1 MGKVGQALQKV
12 LSSYN
17 ISQSQ
22 LAIQLGVGRPII
34 FRWFHG
40 QIDPSAER
48 VTEIVQAIQAI
59 DPEASREFVELYLGH
74 LTTNEP
80 PRLMRVESNQLPQ
93 SDQVDVAALSRLF
106 SDCTTSYKYLFFL
119 SLLDILKRRQF
130 EVLSSISFQE
140 IIVEMLAN
148 AWYPHTY
155 FKLSFGTQDK
165 IAQKLDSFNL
175 DITEPILKFT
185 DADKKLL
192 RTTIASQNLSDS
204 ISHLK
209 RYVPF
214 RLIASFLDA
223 ELKANNVSKGRGND
237 LEKAMPAIAER
248 YFDVK
253 KPLYKFDGTD
263 YKDCQSLFI
272 HPDWA
277 TYLEKHYSIIR
288 GWASWEWVKYMQKRN
303 PNTPNL
309 VSKIFMPQQRGS
321 LSPQTKYWKQILD
334 FQPVNCI
341 YSGQPLD
348 SKNMSLDHYLP
359 WSFVAHDQL
368 WNLIP
373 TDPSINSS
381 KSNRLPSEKYFSDF
395 VKLQHFGLNVS
406 YQILSYQKWLNT
418 VESYISE
425 LKMNDPDDLLDFE
438 KLSKAYELT
447 IQPLIS
453 LATIQGFSADWSYN

>member
-1 MGKVGQALQKV
+1 MGRAGQALREV
-12 LSSYN
+12 LESYS
-17 ISQSQ
+17 ITQSQ
-22 LAIQLGVGRPII
+22 LATALGVERPIF
-34 FRWFHG
+34 FRWYHG
-40 QIDPSAER
+40 QTDPSAER
-48 VTEIVQAIQAI
+48 VAEIVRTIQAI
-59 DPEASREFVELYLGH
+59 NPEASREFVEIYLGN
-74 LTTNEP
+74 LTISQPQELTKFNAE
-80 PRLMRVESNQLPQ
+80 QLPQ
-93 SDQVDVAALSRLF
+93 SDQVDVATLSRLF

-140 IIVEMLAN
+140 LIVEMLAN
-148 AWYPHTY
+148 AWYPYTY

-165 IAQKLDSFNL
+165 IAQKLDSLNL
-175 DITEPILKFT
+175 EITEPILKFT
-185 DADKKLL
+185 DTDKKLL
-192 RTTIASQNLSDS
+192 RSTIASQNLSDS

-214 RLIASFLDA
+214 RLVASFLDA
-223 ELKANNVSKGRGND
+223 ELKAENVSKGRGND
-237 LEKAMPAIAER
+237 LEKAIPAIAKKH
-248 YFDVK
+248 FDVK
-253 KPLYKFDGTD
+253 KPLYKFDNTD
-263 YKDCQSLFI
+263 YRDCQSLFI

-277 TYLEKHYSIIR
+277 SYLEKHYAIIR

-303 PNTPNL
+303 PNIPNI
-309 VSKIFMPQQRGS
+309 VNKIFMPQQRGS

-334 FQPVNCI
+334 FQPINCI

-348 SKNMSLDHYLP
+348 SKKMSLDHYLP

-373 TDPSINSS
+373 TDPAINSS
-381 KSNRLPSEKYFSDF
+381 KSNYLPSDKYFNDF
-395 VKLQHFGLNVS
+395 VKLQHFGLKVS
-406 YQILSYQKWLNT
+406 SQILSYQKWLNT

-453 LATIQGFSADWSYN
+453 LATIQGFSPDWLYD

>member
-1 MGKVGQALQKV
+1 MGRAGQALREV
-12 LSSYN
+12 LESYS
-17 ISQSQ
+17 ITQSQ
-22 LAIQLGVGRPII
+22 LATALGVERPIF
-34 FRWFHG
+34 FRWYHE
-40 QIDPSAER
+40 QTDPSAER

-59 DPEASREFVELYLGH
+59 NSEASREFVEIYLGN
-74 LTTNEP
+74 LTTSQPQELTKFNAE
-80 PRLMRVESNQLPQ
+80 QLPQ
-93 SDQVDVAALSRLF
+93 SDQVDVATLSRLF

-140 IIVEMLAN
+140 LIVEMLAN
-148 AWYPHTY
+148 AWYPYTY

-165 IAQKLDSFNL
+165 IAQKLDSLNL
-175 DITEPILKFT
+175 EITEPILKFT
-185 DADKKLL
+185 DTDKKLL
-192 RTTIASQNLSDS
+192 RSTIASQNLSDS

-214 RLIASFLDA
+214 RLVASFLDA
-223 ELKANNVSKGRGND
+223 ELKAENVSKGRGND
-237 LEKAMPAIAER
+237 LEKVIPAIAEKH
-248 YFDVK
+248 FDVK
-253 KPLYKFDGTD
+253 KPLYKFNNTD
-263 YKDCQSLFI
+263 YRDCQSLFI
-272 HPDWA
+272 HPNWA
-277 TYLEKHYSIIR
+277 SYLEKHYAIIR

-303 PNTPNL
+303 PNIPNI
-309 VSKIFMPQQRGS
+309 VNKIFMPQQRGS

-334 FQPVNCI
+334 FQPINCI

-348 SKNMSLDHYLP
+348 SKKMSLDHYLP

-381 KSNRLPSEKYFSDF
+381 KSNYLPSDKYFNDF
-395 VKLQHFGLNVS
+395 VKLQHFGLKVS
-406 YQILSYQKWLNT
+406 SQILSYQKWLNT

-453 LATIQGFSADWSYN
+453 LATIQGFSPDWLYD